1 MAYKQ
6 VRIVGKLTRASLMT
20 LEQYANDR
28 EDFRTRV
35 MAHKNNRRVA
45 IGPNVTL
52 YFEDALTMQY
62 QIQEMLRLERIFEA
76 DKIQEELDAYNPL
89 IPDGSNLKATMMIEF
104 PDIEERRAEL
114 RRLIGIE
121 TALWLAVGDLSRV
134 TPIANEDLDRETAD
148 KTSAVHFVRF
158 ELTEQMIGALR
169 SGEKLLIGIDHPAY
183 GYATRVSTSTQTA
196 LVRDLRG

>member
-1 MAYKQ
+1 MD
-6 VRIVGKLTRASLMT
+6 KLIRSNLMT
-20 LEQYANDR
+20 LEQYADER
-28 EDFRTRV
+28 ENFRARV
-35 MAHKNNRRVA
+35 IAHKNNRRVA

-52 YFEDALTMQY
+52 YFEDSLTMQY

-104 PDIEERRAEL
+104 PDVEERRTEL
-114 RRLIGIE
+114 QRLVGIE
-121 TALWLAVGDLSRV
+121 TALWLMVGDLSRV

-158 ELTEQMIGALR
+158 ELSEQMITSLR
-169 SGEKLLIGIDHPAY
+169 SGEQLFIGIDHPAY
-183 GYATRVSTSTQTA
+183 RYNTQVSTSTRSS
-196 LVRDLRG
+196 LGRDLRD

>member
-1 MAYKQ
+1 MD
-6 VRIVGKLTRASLMT
+6 KLIRSNLMT
-20 LEQYANDR
+20 LEQYADER
-28 EDFRTRV
+28 ENFRARV

-52 YFEDALTMQY
+52 YFEDLLTMQY

-104 PDIEERRAEL
+104 PDVEERRTEL
-114 RRLIGIE
+114 QRLVGIE
-121 TALWLAVGDLSRV
+121 TALWLTVGDLSRV
-134 TPIANEDLDRETAD
+134 TPIANEDLDRETVD

-158 ELTEQMIGALR
+158 EFSEQMIMSLR
-169 SGEKLLIGIDHPAY
+169 SGEQLFFGIDHPAY
-183 GYATRVSTSTQTA
+183 GYNTQVSTSTRSS
-196 LVRDLRG
+196 LVHDLRD

>member
-1 MAYKQ
+1 
-6 VRIVGKLTRASLMT
+6 MT

-28 EDFRTRV
+28 EDFRARV

-114 RRLIGIE
+114 QRLIGIE
-121 TALWLAVGDLSRV
+121 TALWLAAGDLSRV

-183 GYATRVSTSTQTA
+183 GYTMQVSTSTQTA

>member
-1 MAYKQ
+1 
-6 VRIVGKLTRASLMT
+6 MT

-28 EDFRTRV
+28 EDFRARV

-114 RRLIGIE
+114 QRLIGIE
-121 TALWLAVGDLSRV
+121 AALWLAAGDLSRV

-183 GYATRVSTSTQTA
+183 GYNTQFSTSTRSS
-196 LVRDLRG
+196 LVRDLRD

>member
-1 MAYKQ
+1 MD
-6 VRIVGKLTRASLMT
+6 KLIRSNLMT
-20 LEQYANDR
+20 LEQYADDR
-28 EDFRTRV
+28 ENFRARV
-35 MAHKNNRRVA
+35 IAHKNNRRVA

-52 YFEDALTMQY
+52 YFEDSLTMQY

-104 PDIEERRAEL
+104 PDVEERRTEL
-114 RRLIGIE
+114 QRLVGIE
-121 TALWLAVGDLSRV
+121 TALWLTVGDLSRV

-158 ELTEQMIGALR
+158 ELTEQMIGSFRA
-169 SGEKLLIGIDHPAY
+169 GEKLLIGIDHPAY
-183 GYATRVSTSTQTA
+183 VYATPVSTSTHAA
-196 LVRDLRG
+196 LVRDLHG

>member
-1 MAYKQ
+1 M
-6 VRIVGKLTRASLMT
+6 GKLTRASLMT

-28 EDFRTRV
+28 EDFRARV

-104 PDIEERRAEL
+104 PDIEERRTAL
-114 RRLIGIE
+114 QRLIAIE

-169 SGEKLLIGIDHPAY
+169 AGEKLLIGIDHPAY
-183 GYATRVSTSTQTA
+183 GYSMQVSPSTQAA
-196 LVRDLRG
+196 LVRDLQG

>member
-1 MAYKQ
+1 MD
-6 VRIVGKLTRASLMT
+6 KLTPTSLMT
-20 LEQYANDR
+20 LEQYANER
-28 EDFRTRV
+28 EDFRARV
-35 MAHKNNRRVA
+35 MAHKNERRVA

-76 DKIQEELDAYNPL
+76 EKIQEELDAYNPL

-104 PDIEERRAEL
+104 PDVEERRAEL
-114 RRLIGIE
+114 QRLIGIE
-121 TALWLAVGDLSRV
+121 TALWLAVGNLNRV

-158 ELTEQMIGALR
+158 ELSEQMIMSLR
-169 SGEKLLIGIDHPAY
+169 SGEQLFIGIDHSAY
-183 GYATRVSTSTQTA
+183 GYNTQVSTSTRSS
-196 LVRDLRG
+196 LVRDLRD